1 MKLRIVKQPNSPYK
15 ISNYSVETNVT
26 KHDWYF
32 KKDDTIEID
41 FDKIVYYMEDN
52 FMNPHN
58 IESEH
63 DVRRIIESFL
73 AAQLEGK

>member
-1 MKLRIVKQPNSPYK
+1 MKIRIVKKPDSPYK

-41 FDKIVYYMEDN
+41 LSEITNWSREHWIETDGNYDGIRILMER
-52 FMNPHN
+52 FFKFKM
-58 IESEH
+58 
-63 DVRRIIESFL
+63 
-73 AAQLEGK
+73 EGK